1 MCVVY
6 QNINYIKWKG
16 VKQYRFPRST
26 SSPVGQKPLFFRI
39 NETLWIVSLHRYIMG
54 SKVLCNKTVP
64 AHNKS
69 LRFYLLEVLSFPSN
83 QFQKFQHLSK
93 LTQNYRDLVERETVL
108 EHTQGRRMSWL
119 CFSKKSSLA
128 KNTLLGYPNMSPT
141 SPPLH
146 ALIGG
151 TQPCSNWWA
160 PVTPAPY
167 KREGVEARGPTSIVL
182 IALL

>member
-1 MCVVY
+1 M
-6 QNINYIKWKG
+6 KG
-16 VKQYRFPRST
+16 CKTIQISKVNVF
-26 SSPVGQKPLFFRI
+26 SSGTKTIIFENQWDTMNCLI
-39 NETLWIVSLHRYIMG
+39 TRYIMG

-64 AHNKS
+64 PHNKS

-83 QFQKFQHLSK
+83 QFEKFQHLSK

-151 TQPCSNWWA
+151 TQPCSSWWA

-167 KREGVEARGPTSIVL
+167 KREGVEAHGPTSIVL